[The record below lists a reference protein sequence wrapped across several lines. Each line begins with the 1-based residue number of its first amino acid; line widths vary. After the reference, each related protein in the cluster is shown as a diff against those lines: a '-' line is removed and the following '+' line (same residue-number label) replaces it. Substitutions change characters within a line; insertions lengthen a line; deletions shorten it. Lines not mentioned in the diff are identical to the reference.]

1 VIALVFPGQGVDPP
15 WVAPEVLARP
25 ELQERIALASEA
37 TGVDVQQLLRR
48 GGRELART
56 EVLQPALVAV
66 CLGVTRLLGITPM
79 VVAGHSLGELTA
91 WAASGAIGDADAIAV
106 AALRGKLMAAAAAR
120 EPGGMIALHDVFA
133 SPGCPGEAAPPNGG
147 AESIA
152 GLCVAARNAPDEV
165 VLSGPLAA
173 VARVEREHASKRLAV
188 AGAWHSS
195 AMADAVPE
203 LSRALHAIPR
213 RAGIAFVANRD
224 GARVAD
230 PDAIPDLLA
239 QQLVRPIEWVAAQ
252 RTLARMTR
260 RWIVVGPGAVVR
272 ALARRTVP
280 EVEIELVDSLRD
292 VDRIG
297 AAA

>member
-1 VIALVFPGQGVDPP
+1 MIALVFPGQGVDPP
-15 WVAPEVLARP
+15 WVAPDLLATLEV
-25 ELQERIALASEA
+25 QERIALASEA
-37 TGVDVQQLLRR
+37 TGVDVQRLLQR

-66 CLGVTRLLGITPM
+66 CLGVTRLLRLTPS

-91 WAASGAIGDADAIAV
+91 WAASGAIDDAEAIRV
-106 AALRGKLMAAAAAR
+106 AALRGTLMTAAAAR
-120 EPGGMIALHDVFA
+120 APGGMIALRDTV
-133 SPGCPGEAAPPNGG
+133 E
-147 AESIA
+147 

-173 VARVEREHASKRLAV
+173 IAQVERAQSSKRLAV
-188 AGAWHSS
+188 AGAWHSP

-203 LSRALHAIPR
+203 LFAALHAIPR
-213 RAGIAFVANRD
+213 RAGVAFVANRD
-224 GARVAD
+224 GAVAD
-230 PDAIPDLLA
+230 PDAIPALLA
-239 QQLVRPIEWVAAQ
+239 GQLVRPIEWVTAQ

-260 RWIVVGPGAVVR
+260 RWIVIGPGAVVR

-280 EVEIELVDSLRD
+280 EVDIELVDSWRD

>member
-15 WVAPEVLARP
+15 WVAPDVIARP
-25 ELQERIALASEA
+25 EVQERIALASQA

-66 CLGVTRLLGITPM
+66 CLGVTRLLGVAPA

-91 WAASGAIGDADAIAV
+91 WAASGAISDADAIAV

-120 EPGGMIALHDVFA
+120 APGGMIALHDA
-133 SPGCPGEAAPPNGG
+133 LE
-147 AESIA
+147 

-173 VARVEREHASKRLAV
+173 IARVEREHSSKRLAV

-195 AMADAVPE
+195 AMAEAVPE

-213 RAGIAFVANRD
+213 RAGAAFVANRD
-224 GARVAD
+224 GAVVTD

-252 RTLARMTR
+252 RTLARLTR

-292 VDRIG
+292 IDRIG

>member
-1 VIALVFPGQGVDPP
+1 VIALVFPGQGVAPP
-15 WVAPEVLARP
+15 WVAPDVMARP
-25 ELQERIALASEA
+25 EVQDRIALASQA

-66 CLGVTRLLGITPM
+66 CLGVTRLLGITPA

-91 WAASGAIGDADAIAV
+91 WAASGAISDADAIAV

-120 EPGGMIALHDVFA
+120 APGGMIALHDVI
-133 SPGCPGEAAPPNGG
+133 E
-147 AESIA
+147 

-173 VARVEREHASKRLAV
+173 IARVEREHSSKRLAV
-188 AGAWHSS
+188 AGAWHSP

-213 RAGIAFVANRD
+213 RAGVGLVANRD
-224 GARVAD
+224 GALVSD

-252 RTLARMTR
+252 RTLARITR

-292 VDRIG
+292 VVRIGRIG

>member
-1 VIALVFPGQGVDPP
+1 MIALVFPGQGTDPP
-15 WVAPEVLARP
+15 WVAPDVLERP
-25 ELQERIALASEA
+25 EVQARIALASEA

-48 GGRELART
+48 GGREIART

-66 CLGVTRLLGITPM
+66 CLGVTRMLNVVPA

-91 WAASGAIGDADAIAV
+91 WAASGAISDGDAIAV
-106 AALRGKLMAAAAAR
+106 AALRGQLMAAAAVRA
-120 EPGGMIALHDVFA
+120 PGGMIALRDA
-133 SPGCPGEAAPPNGG
+133 I

-152 GLCVAARNAPDEV
+152 SPAGPGDGLCVAARNAPDEV

-173 VARVEREHASKRLAV
+173 IARIERAHSSKRLAV
-188 AGAWHSS
+188 AGAWHSP

-203 LSRALHAIPR
+203 LSRALHSLPR
-213 RAGIAFVANRD
+213 TSGISFVANRD
-224 GARVAD
+224 GALVTD

-239 QQLVRPIEWVAAQ
+239 QQLVRPIEWVATQ
-252 RTLARMTR
+252 RTLARITR

-297 AAA
+297 AA